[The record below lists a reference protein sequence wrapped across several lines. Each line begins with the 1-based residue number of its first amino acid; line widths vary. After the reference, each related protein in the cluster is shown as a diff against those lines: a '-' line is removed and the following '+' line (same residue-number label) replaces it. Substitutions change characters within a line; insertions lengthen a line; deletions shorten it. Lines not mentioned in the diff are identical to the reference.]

1 MPTYDGNQ
9 QTGELT
15 KLGAGGFE
23 TAGPLSAAGPL
34 SGATLAITDA
44 VTAAT
49 ATAGTVV
56 LGDAVGFIEITLNG
70 ATVKI
75 PYYNP

>member
-15 KLGAGGFE
+15 KLGAGGFS
-23 TAGPLSAAGPL
+23 TAGPL
-34 SGATLAITDA
+34 SGATLDLTDT

-56 LGDAVGFIEITLNG
+56 LGDAVGFIEISLNG

>member
-9 QTGELT
+9 QAGELT

-23 TAGPLSAAGPL
+23 TAGPL

-49 ATAGTVV
+49 APAGTVV

>member
-15 KLGAGGFE
+15 KIGAGGVS
-23 TAGPLSAAGPL
+23 TTGPL

-44 VTAAT
+44 VTAST
-49 ATAGTVV
+49 ATAGSVV
-56 LGDAVGFIEITLNG
+56 LGDAVGFVEISLNG

>member
-15 KLGAGGFE
+15 TLGEGGLA
-23 TAGPLSAAGPL
+23 TTGPL
-34 SGATLAITDA
+34 SGGTLALTDA
-44 VTAAT
+44 TTAAT

-56 LGDAVGFIEITLNG
+56 LGDAVGFIEISLNG

>member
-15 KLGAGGFE
+15 KIGAGGVS
-23 TAGPLSAAGPL
+23 TTGPL
-34 SGATLAITDA
+34 SGATLEITDA
-44 VTAAT
+44 VTAST
-49 ATAGTVV
+49 ATAGSVV
-56 LGDAVGFIEITLNG
+56 LGDAVGFVEISLNG